1 MRYLFVIIA
10 ALALTACMS
19 MGTKVEQEKLSK
31 FVKGKTTYAEVI
43 QELGK
48 PTQNTINS
56 DGTRTITYVYA
67 QSQAKAEN
75 FIPIVGGLF
84 GGATTE
90 NTTVALSF
98 DKRNLLTGYTASEG
112 GMDAGSGIMSGRK
125 Q

>member
-1 MRYLFVIIA
+1 MRFISVLIA
-10 ALALTACMS
+10 VFALTACMS

-31 FVKGKTTYAEVI
+31 FVKGKTTYAEVV

-48 PTQNTINS
+48 PNQSTINS

-75 FIPIVGGLF
+75 FIPFVGGLL

-90 NTTVALSF
+90 NTTVMLNF
-98 DKRNLLTGYTASEG
+98 DKKNLLTSYTASEG
-112 GMDAGSGIMSGRK
+112 GMEAGSGIMSGRK